1 MISFAFVFFL
11 VRADTALTGELY
23 LVCDSLSLR
32 SVDVVANGS
41 GTMLLAGVGITFATA
56 PVVEQVFA
64 TLGTAFAELVVLSGF
79 AVLAVVSAALGRN
92 ARGTLP
98 GAVGFEKLGAATN
111 IPGVTE
117 VTTFAAVFLT
127 GHFACVCVIL
137 VLLHDAFAVLLVS
150 TLLSSDESSSYCTS
164 LSKSRRR

>member
-79 AVLAVVSAALGRN
+79 AVLAVV
-92 ARGTLP
+92 
-98 GAVGFEKLGAATN
+98 
-111 IPGVTE
+111 
-117 VTTFAAVFLT
+117 
-127 GHFACVCVIL
+127 
-137 VLLHDAFAVLLVS
+137 
-150 TLLSSDESSSYCTS
+150 
-164 LSKSRRR
+164 